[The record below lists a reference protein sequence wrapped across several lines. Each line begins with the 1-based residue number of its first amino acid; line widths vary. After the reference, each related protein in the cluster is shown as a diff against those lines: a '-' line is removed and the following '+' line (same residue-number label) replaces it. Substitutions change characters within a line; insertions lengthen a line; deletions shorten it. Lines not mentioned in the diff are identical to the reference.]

1 MANNKNQDLVI
12 NSIVGPGSSV
22 LGSITV
28 AGFIRVDGAVKG
40 DVSAKGRIVLGERA
54 RMDSDLR
61 GTSVVV
67 GGVVKGNIF
76 ASERVHIL
84 STGLVLGDIIT
95 KRIQA
100 DDGVFINGRV
110 IVCGE
115 DGDFDARLKEYLEE
129 RGVVEAA
136 GGTLPRVSEE
146 VQVK

>member
-22 LGSITV
+22 HGSIKV

-40 DVSAKGRIVLGERA
+40 DVSAKGRIVLGEKA
-54 RMDSDLR
+54 RMESDLR

-76 ASERVHIL
+76 ASERVLIL

-100 DDGVFINGRV
+100 DEGVFINGRV

-115 DGDFDARLKEYLEE
+115 DGDFDARLKAYLEE
-129 RGVVEAA
+129 RGIVEAA
-136 GGTLPRVSEE
+136 GGKVPRIYEE
-146 VQVK
+146 VQVQ